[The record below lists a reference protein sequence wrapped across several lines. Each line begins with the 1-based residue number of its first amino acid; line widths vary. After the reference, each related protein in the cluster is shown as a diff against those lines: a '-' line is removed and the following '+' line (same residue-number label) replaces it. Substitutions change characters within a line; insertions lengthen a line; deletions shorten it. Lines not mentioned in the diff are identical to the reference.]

1 MAEARAPEALFTFLI
16 PVTLGN
22 IVGGTAIFALVSRLE
37 VRADEDEAALG
48 LTGNGTVQL
57 RVRKVTRMTDIG
69 PDPVGEL
76 VAKNRHAPRRGQKP
90 IRPQIQTVCQGQS
103 AV

>member
-1 MAEARAPEALFTFLI
+1 M
-16 PVTLGN
+16 TLGN

-57 RVRKVTRMTDIG
+57 RVRKVTRTTDIG

-76 VAKNRHAPRRGQKP
+76 AAENRHAPQPVQKP
-90 IRPQIQTVCQGQS
+90 VRPQIQTVC
-103 AV
+103 